1 MNSIRQYIGLA
12 LKRAQLYQHGGY
24 KNAKPLT
31 RNKDDL
37 QAHFFAFLIDVN
49 ICLLPVYIWV
59 IEFLL
64 ILCGLIPPHFFDL
77 LFYLMF
83 ALLFVTCVIV
93 LPLVTAKFKGQ
104 SIGYGLMNLRLVQR
118 NKKLASP
125 LHLIMRQVFGFGVPT
140 MVLGYFFKTPG
151 MLIWWTVNG
160 LCALAMPN
168 EQTLFDLV
176 FKIIPV
182 RDPDMNIEIIEDEE
196 EQEEKQEVQESRKR
210 QAPAKD
216 ELAQNVSP
224 IDLHIRSNYSDDG
237 CYDVEEIFKMA
248 KNNGMETISI
258 TDHNCARVNA
268 AAHRFAHLYHI
279 QYIPGVEFDC
289 VYGQERIRILGY
301 YIDWNL
307 EIFNILEQE
316 SLRREKEMSIE
327 RVKKFE
333 QYSNIV
339 IDLDSLMTN
348 SRFQTITAQQITEMV
363 FRNRQ
368 TRSLP
373 FVKKYLET
381 SANDKEAMVRFKNAV
396 FGKGGPCFV
405 EGKYPSAREII
416 DAIHDANGIA
426 ILSSWHLDYID
437 DSTIEKLV
445 GLGLDGIEC
454 FSPVIQKQT
463 MTALLKIVQRDKLF
477 VSAGSDFHG
486 PSRPGRHLGV
496 TNCPEK
502 GLALVR
508 IFTKAADPANT

>member
-1 MNSIRQYIGLA
+1 MNSIKQYIGLA
-12 LKRAQLYQHGGY
+12 LKRAQLYRNGGY

-31 RNKDDL
+31 RTIEDYQSHL
-37 QAHFFAFLIDVN
+37 FSFLIDVN

-77 LFYLMF
+77 LFYLMY

-93 LPLVTAKFKGQ
+93 LPIVTARFQGQ
-104 SIGYGLMNLRLVQR
+104 TIGYSAMGLRLVGR
-118 NKKLASP
+118 NKKEASP
-125 LHLIMRQVFGFGVPT
+125 LHLIMRQVFGFGIPT
-140 MVLGYFFKTPG
+140 MVLGFFFKTYG
-151 MLIWWTVNG
+151 MIGWWLVNG
-160 LCALAMPN
+160 ACALITPN
-168 EQTLFDLV
+168 QQTIFDLV
-176 FKIIPV
+176 FQLVVVRETESNIQISEEKNNKPKISNK
-182 RDPDMNIEIIEDEE
+182 REIAEE
-196 EQEEKQEVQESRKR
+196 EIEVRK
-210 QAPAKD
+210 
-216 ELAQNVSP
+216 EISP

-237 CYDVEEIFKMA
+237 YYDVEEIFKQA
-248 KNNGMETISI
+248 KKLGMETISI

-268 AAHRFAHLYHI
+268 AAPRFAHLYDI

-289 VYGQERIRILGY
+289 QYNGERIRILGY
-301 YIDWNL
+301 YIDWNQ

-333 QYSNIV
+333 KYTGIV

-363 FRNRQ
+363 FRNHQ
-368 TRSLP
+368 TKNLS
-373 FVKKYLET
+373 FVKKYIES
-381 SANDKEAMVRFKNAV
+381 SANEKEAMARFKNAM
-396 FGKGGPCFV
+396 FGKHGPCYV
-405 EGKYPSAREII
+405 EGKYPSAKEIL

-437 DSTIEKLV
+437 DHTIEELI
-445 GLGLDGIEC
+445 GLGLDGVEC
-454 FSPVIQKQT
+454 FSPGIHKQT
-463 MTALLKIVQRDKLF
+463 MTALLKLVQKNKLF

-486 PSRPGRHLGV
+486 PSRPGRELGV

-508 IFTKAADPANT
+508 IFTKAANKTY

>member
-1 MNSIRQYIGLA
+1 MNSIKQYIGLMR
-12 LKRAQLYQHGGY
+12 KRAQLYRNGGY

-31 RNKDDL
+31 RTVEDY

-77 LFYLMF
+77 LFYLMY
-83 ALLFVTCVIV
+83 ALLFVTCVILLSV
-93 LPLVTAKFKGQ
+93 VTARFQGQ
-104 SIGYGLMNLRLVQR
+104 TIGYSLMGLRLVGR
-118 NKKLASP
+118 NKREASP
-125 LHLIMRQVFGFGVPT
+125 LTLIMRQVFGFGVPT
-140 MVLGYFFKTPG
+140 MVLGFFFKTTG
-151 MLIWWTVNG
+151 MVGWWALNG

-168 EQTLFDLV
+168 QQTIFDLV
-176 FKIIPV
+176 FKLILV
-182 RDPDMNIEIIEDEE
+182 RDPETNIEIR
-196 EQEEKQEVQESRKR
+196 EKAEAE
-210 QAPAKD
+210 PAKERKPAVKKQKE
-216 ELAQNVSP
+216 ELDVSP

-237 CYDVEEIFKMA
+237 YYDVEEIFKQA
-248 KNNGMETISI
+248 KKLGLETISI

-268 AAHRFAHLYHI
+268 AAPRFAKLYDI

-289 VYGQERIRILGY
+289 QYNGERLRILGY
-301 YIDWNL
+301 YIDWNQ
-307 EIFNILEQE
+307 EIFNVLEQE

-333 QYSNIV
+333 QYSGIV
-339 IDLDSLMTN
+339 IDLDSLMSN

-368 TRSLP
+368 TRKLP
-373 FVKKYLET
+373 FVTKYLDRC
-381 SANDKEAMVRFKNAV
+381 ANEKEAMARFKNDV
-396 FGKGGPCFV
+396 FGKSGSCFV
-405 EGKYPSAREII
+405 EGKYPSAEEII

-437 DSTIEKLV
+437 DHTIEELI

-454 FSPVIQKQT
+454 FSPAIQKQT
-463 MTALLKIVQRDKLF
+463 MTALLRLVQKNKLF

-486 PSRPGRHLGV
+486 PNRPGRDLGV
-496 TNCPEK
+496 TNCPDK

-508 IFTKAADPANT
+508 IFTKAADMTK